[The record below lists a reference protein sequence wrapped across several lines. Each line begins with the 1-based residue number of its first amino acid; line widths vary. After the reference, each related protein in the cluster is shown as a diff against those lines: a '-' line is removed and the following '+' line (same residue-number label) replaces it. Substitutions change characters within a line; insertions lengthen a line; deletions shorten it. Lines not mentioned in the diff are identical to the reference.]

1 MENLKN
7 RNTIVFYLN
16 GQRIEVTGADTLKPF
31 AHYLRYFLDKPGTK
45 IVCSEGDCG
54 ACTIMVANF
63 RSGSLQKF
71 QAINSCIAPV
81 FSLDLSHVVTVEG
94 LADEQGLS
102 VVQKAF
108 VANNGAQCG
117 YCTPGFV
124 CAMTALAE
132 DCIIENKPITAKKA
146 RNYLTGNLCRC
157 TGYEPILKAAT
168 SIDLKEVKSLTR
180 YVSKE
185 SLADFVSL
193 SNSVEISGSNFKINM
208 PTTLAEAAEIKSA
221 DTRIIAGATDLGV
234 LINKDKFSLVK
245 VLNLVHISEL
255 QKVQFV
261 DGKCKVGA
269 RVTLTQLEESLKM
282 HSPEFAEILKIFASP
297 QIKNNATLV
306 GNVVNAS
313 PIADTIPALM
323 ILNTVIVTLSKM
335 GSRRIAITDF
345 YKGYKQL
352 DLLPEE
358 IVTHVEF
365 QIPRAD
371 QIFKLFKASPRKDLD
386 ISVVTFAGL
395 FSLDQKMITDTR
407 IAFGGVGPVVIRMH
421 ELEKKFIGRQFTQE
435 LFTTLSHFVEKE
447 ISPLSDLRGSR
458 EYRLKLG
465 ENLVKKCYTE
475 ISTEY
480 GL

>member
-7 RNTIVFYLN
+7 RNAVVFYLN
-16 GQRIEVTGADTLKPF
+16 GQRTEVKGADTLKPF
-31 AHYLRYFLDKPGTK
+31 AYYLRYSLDKPGTK
-45 IVCSEGDCG
+45 TVCSEGDCG
-54 ACTIMVANF
+54 ACTVMVANF

-81 FSLDLSHVVTVEG
+81 FSLDLCHVVTVEG
-94 LADEQGLS
+94 LANDKGLS

-108 VANNGAQCG
+108 VSNNGAQCG

-124 CAMTALAE
+124 CAMTALTE
-132 DCIIENKPITAKKA
+132 DCVLENKPITAKKA

-168 SIDLKEVKSLTR
+168 SIDLTQVKSLSR
-180 YVSKE
+180 YVS
-185 SLADFVSL
+185 AASL
-193 SNSVEISGSNFKINM
+193 SEFSSLSSSVEIAGANFKLNL
-208 PTTLAEAAEIKSA
+208 PTTLTEAAALKSA
-221 DTRIIAGATDLGV
+221 DTRVVAGATDLGV
-234 LINKDKFSLVK
+234 LVNKDKMTFVN
-245 VLNLVHISEL
+245 VLNLAHVSEL
-255 QKVQFV
+255 QKVEIN
-261 DGKCKVGA
+261 GNKCVIGA
-269 RVTLTQLEESLKM
+269 RVTLSQLEEKLKT
-282 HSPEFAEILKIFASP
+282 HCTEFAEILKIFASP

-323 ILNTVIVTLSKM
+323 VLNTVIFTLSKT

-358 IVTHVEF
+358 LVTHIEF
-365 QIPRAD
+365 EIPAAD

-386 ISVVTFAGL
+386 ISVVTFAGV
-395 FSLDQKMITDTR
+395 FTMNKKIIAGAR
-407 IAFGGVGPVVIRMH
+407 IAFGGVGPIVIRMRD
-421 ELEKKFIGRQFTQE
+421 LESKFIGQE
-435 LFTTLSHFVEKE
+435 FSKDLFTTLSKQVEKE

-458 EYRLKLG
+458 EFRLKLS
-465 ENLVKKCYTE
+465 ENLVKKCHAE
-475 ISTEY
+475 ISAEY